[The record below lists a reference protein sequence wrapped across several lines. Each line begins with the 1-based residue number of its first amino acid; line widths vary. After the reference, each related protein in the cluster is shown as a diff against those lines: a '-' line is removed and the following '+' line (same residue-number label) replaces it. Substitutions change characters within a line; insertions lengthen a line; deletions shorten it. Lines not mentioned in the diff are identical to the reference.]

1 MNKDKKIIKKTEEK
15 TVKKLKNQFR
25 EIIPSL
31 DEMLKAGVHF
41 GHRASKWNAKMKE
54 YIHTTR
60 NKVHIIDLEKQ
71 KKNLKKR

>member
-1 MNKDKKIIKKTEEK
+1 
-15 TVKKLKNQFR
+15 
-25 EIIPSL
+25 
-31 DEMLKAGVHF
+31 MLKAGVHF